1 VRRYLRLG
9 NRGVVGWSVPLAAI
23 AIVVGAAAAFGALGD
38 SYTPPTAP
46 VPGKGLST
54 FLAMKGQKTG
64 IFNGGTTQKGR
75 EGQIQVIA
83 LDFGLKS
90 PHDPVSGLPTGK
102 TVCEAVNFRKPTDQS
117 TPLLLNA
124 ISTNENITSAVFNE
138 FRTTT
143 QGSEQQFF
151 TVELTNSSLAAVH
164 AVTATTTGAYD
175 DVTLIPQRVK
185 VTWKPGGVIATYDC
199 TSRPT

>member
-1 VRRYLRLG
+1 L
-9 NRGVVGWSVPLAAI
+9 GWSVPLAAI
-23 AIVVGAAAAFGALGD
+23 AIVVGAAAAFGALGE
-38 SYTPPTAP
+38 SYTPPPAP
-46 VPGKGLST
+46 VPGKGLAT

-64 IFNGGTTQKGR
+64 SFIGGATQKGR

-90 PHDPVSGLPTGK
+90 PRDPASGLPTGK
-102 TVCEAVNFRKPTDQS
+102 TICEGVNFRKPTDQS

-124 ISTNENITSAVFNE
+124 LSTNENITSAVFNE
-138 FRTTT
+138 FRPST

-151 TVELTNSSLAAVH
+151 TVELTNSSLAVLH

-175 DVTLIPQRVK
+175 DVTLIPQQVK
-185 VTWKPGGVIATYDC
+185 VTWKPGGIVATYDC